1 MRSFRFFRLQ
11 HLLALNIPLIL
22 VLCLRILEKV
32 YFSRLRFLG
41 TCLSLCCSLFLE
53 PLGHCLPF
61 PCAVWLTVCPPAIP
75 GAPTPHP
82 SSPGCTHH
90 TVLFVVQSL
99 SHVWLFETPWIAAYQ
114 ASLSL
119 TLSHSLLRLMST
131 ESMVPSDHLILYH
144 PLLLLPSVFPSI
156 RAFPMSQFFPS
167 GGQSIGASASASVLP
182 MIIQGWLPLGLTGL
196 ISLLSKGLSRY
207 SVLHFLFPLKIVL
220 KIDSSASVFFLHI
233 PQSFVLSFFL
243 DS

>member
-1 MRSFRFFRLQ
+1 MCAKNRNKLFIMV
-11 HLLALNIPLIL
+11 LLLNSSLL
-22 VLCLRILEKV
+22 LFLFSHSVLCDLKDRGLPDFMSFTI
-32 YFSRLRFLG
+32 S
-41 TCLSLCCSLFLE
+41 CSLLK
-53 PLGHCLPF
+53 
-61 PCAVWLTVCPPAIP
+61 
-75 GAPTPHP
+75 
-82 SSPGCTHH
+82 
-90 TVLFVVQSL
+90 
-99 SHVWLFETPWIAAYQ
+99 
-114 ASLSL
+114 
-119 TLSHSLLRLMST
+119 LMSI
-131 ESMVPSDHLILYH
+131 ELIMISNHLILYH

-220 KIDSSASVFFLHI
+220 KIDSSASVFFLQI